1 MQVKRNKII
10 AIFIFIITLLSLI
23 MRINRA
29 FASEYPFLKNGDF
42 TERGCFYTSCPNSSN
57 ERKNNIALA
66 VKAIDKTFIDIDGCF
81 SFNDTVGER
90 SESRG
95 YQNAKI
101 IVGGK
106 FSEGVGGGVC
116 QVSTTLYNAVIVAGL
131 KIIEHHAHS
140 LPVSYVSPSFD
151 AMVSFRW
158 ADLRFVNDT
167 GFPVYIRASFDGERI
182 TVKIFGKKN
191 EFEIKRKS
199 VVTEK
204 IEIKTQTIFAGYEE
218 EFKDFS
224 VGETVISYGKEGLK
238 SEGYLLYYLNGKL
251 FKTVKLRKDSYSSQD
266 KIVVVKNLPEEI
278 SKPS

>member
-1 MQVKRNKII
+1 MQVKSNKII
-10 AIFIFIITLLSLI
+10 AIFIFIITLSSLI
-23 MRINRA
+23 MRSVTA
-29 FASEYPFLKNGDF
+29 FAGEYPFFKDCDF
-42 TERGCFYTSCPNSSN
+42 VERGCFYTSCPNSSS
-57 ERKNNIALA
+57 ERKNNITLA
-66 VKAIDKTFIDIDGCF
+66 VNAIDKTFIDIGGCF

-101 IVGGK
+101 IVGGQ
-106 FSEGVGGGVC
+106 FADGVGGGVC
-116 QVSTTLYNAVIVAGL
+116 QVSTTLYNAVIKSGL
-131 KIIEHHAHS
+131 KVVEHHAHS

-158 ADLRFVNDT
+158 ADLRFINNT
-167 GFPVYIRASFDGERI
+167 GFPIYIRANFDGEKI

-204 IEIKTQTIFAGYEE
+204 IEIKTQTIFAGDEE
-218 EFKDFS
+218 EYKDFS
-224 VGETVISYGKEGLK
+224 IGETVVSYGREGIK

-278 SKPS
+278 L